1 LSLGKRIKY
10 FLTVFIILNAVASG
24 FSQGLKVQ
32 VSKNKLSLGE
42 YLEVKY
48 IIDGGND
55 RNFKTGSFNNFKIAQ
70 GPNSSSNMQWINGK
84 FSQKKTYSY
93 VLLPQKEGIL
103 QIPQASVQIKGRLY
117 KSAPIKIVVK
127 KDALY
132 DQQQKKAK
140 QTQGKLED
148 FVYLK
153 VEAAKDTIY
162 KGEQLIVNYNLYT
175 AYQVKNF
182 NIVETP
188 SFTGFWQRDLID
200 GNYPQ
205 RSTYIKGKQFT
216 IVGLKKLALF
226 PQVTGNIELEPIT
239 VEGNVRV
246 KVNNTNNRR
255 RRSTDPFDQFFNDPN
270 FSSPF
275 GSYKNIHKKITSE
288 PFNLVILPLPEPEKS
303 EVFTGAVGRFNIGA
317 NLDKRQLKTDEAAT
331 LKITITGDGNL
342 KLFDAPN
349 VNFPD
354 ELEVFDVKVS
364 ENIYTNGGSVRGSKI
379 FEYPIIPRKQGRY
392 IIPKIEWSYFDIKT
406 EKYKVYTVGP
416 FTINVL
422 KGDDYKDNEST
433 YVESK
438 SEIAPIKT
446 EFNIVK
452 NTKTYWVKSPIG
464 VGLTLLP
471 ILMMPLLFFIRR
483 QRDINKPSEDEIK
496 FNKANKVALKK
507 LEKAKSYIKKDDDK
521 LFYNEVI
528 HSIWGYMNDKFELL
542 NSEMNKDN
550 IYDKLLENNISNTI
564 AEETKQLVSNCEM
577 SIFAPGAVQF
587 NKKEIYTQALNL
599 LSKIEEAQ
607 K

>member
-1 LSLGKRIKY
+1 MKY
-10 FLTVFIILNAVASG
+10 FLTVFIFLNAVVPNFA
-24 FSQGLKVQ
+24 QGLKVQ

-48 IIDGGND
+48 TIDGGND
-55 RNFKTGSFNNFKIAQ
+55 RNFKTGSFNNLKIAQ

-84 FSQKKTYSY
+84 FSQSKTYSY

-103 QIPQASVQIKGRLY
+103 EIPQASVQIKGKLY
-117 KSAPIKIVVK
+117 KSSPIKIVVK

-140 QTQGKLED
+140 QSQGKLED

-153 VEAAKDTIY
+153 VEAPKDTIY

-205 RSTYIKGKQFT
+205 RSTYISGKQFT

-226 PQVTGNIELEPIT
+226 PQVTGNVELEPIT
-239 VEGNVRV
+239 VEGDVRV
-246 KVNNTNNRR
+246 KVNNTNKRR
-255 RRSTDPFDQFFNDPN
+255 KRSNDPFDQFLNDPI

-288 PFNLVILPLPEPEKS
+288 PFNLVVLPLPKPVKS
-303 EVFTGAVGRFNIGA
+303 ETFTGAVGRFTIGA

-331 LKITITGDGNL
+331 LKITINGDGNL
-342 KLFDAPN
+342 KLFDAPL

-354 ELEVFDVKVS
+354 ELEVFDVKVT
-364 ENIYTNGGSVRGSKI
+364 ENIYTNSGSVRGSKV
-379 FEYPIIPRKQGRY
+379 FEYPIIPRKEGRY
-392 IIPKIEWSYFDIKT
+392 IIPKIDWSYFDIKT
-406 EKYKVYTVGP
+406 EKYKTYSVGP

-438 SEIAPIKT
+438 SDIAPAKPEITITKQT
-446 EFNIVK
+446 K
-452 NTKTYWVKSPIG
+452 NYLIKSPIG
-464 VGLTLLP
+464 LGFTLLP
-471 ILMMPLLFFIRR
+471 ILMMPILFFIRR
-483 QRDINKPSEDEIK
+483 QRDINRPSEEEIK

-507 LEKAKSYIKKDDDK
+507 LEKAKSYLKNEEGK

-528 HSIWGYMNDKFELL
+528 HSIWGYMNDKFELQ
-542 NSEMNKDN
+542 NSEMNIEN
-550 IYDKLLENNISNTI
+550 IYNKLVENNISE
-564 AEETKQLVSNCEM
+564 ALASETKQLASNCEM

-599 LSKIEEAQ
+599 LSKLEDAQ